1 MTSGE
6 FHLSPLEK
14 IKFRPM
20 KRLLFF
26 ATLLLLARAEAQTSL
41 KAKALL
47 DRVADEMN
55 AAENLQ
61 FGFTYILENQQEKI
75 RQETEGTVTVAQKKY
90 RLNMTDVQQLF
101 DGKQLY
107 TIVPDNEEITISD
120 PEEAEEVGI
129 NPSELLYF
137 YTEGYDYHMDIQQN
151 VMGRKIQFVKLI
163 PTEENPDIEYLL
175 LGIDVANAT
184 IYRLIEIGKN
194 TTRTTLTLQNMVR
207 NTILPENFFTFD
219 VSRYPDYFINEAF

>member
-1 MTSGE
+1 
-6 FHLSPLEK
+6 
-14 IKFRPM
+14 M

-26 ATLLLLARAEAQTSL
+26 ATLLLVARAEAQTSL

-47 DRVADEMN
+47 DQVADEMN

-175 LGIDVANAT
+175 LGIDMANDT

-194 TTRTTLTLQNMVR
+194 TTRTTLTLQNIMR

-219 VSRYPDYFINEAF
+219 ASRYPDYFINESF